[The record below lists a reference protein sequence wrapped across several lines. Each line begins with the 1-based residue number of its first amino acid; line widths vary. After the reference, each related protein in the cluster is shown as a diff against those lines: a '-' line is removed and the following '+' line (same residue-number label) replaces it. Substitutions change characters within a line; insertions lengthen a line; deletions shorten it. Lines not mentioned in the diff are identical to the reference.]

1 MLVIIQYY
9 IGVLQLFKDTN
20 SEFQIFL
27 QYVRTSNKVDY
38 VD

>member
-1 MLVIIQYY
+1 MLVIIHSY

-20 SEFQIFL
+20 LEFQIFL

-38 VD
+38 VN